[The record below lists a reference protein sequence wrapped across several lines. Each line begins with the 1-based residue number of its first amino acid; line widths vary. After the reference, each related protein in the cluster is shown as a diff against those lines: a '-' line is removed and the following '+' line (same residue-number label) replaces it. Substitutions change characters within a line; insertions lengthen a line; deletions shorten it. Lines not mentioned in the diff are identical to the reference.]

1 NFKELINPEK
11 TYVVSFWAT
20 WCVPCKKELN
30 NIKDLYPEWVKNFNV
45 ELIAVSTDDS
55 RNKAKIKTYTSA
67 ENWAYRV
74 VLDQNQDL
82 MKAFGVQQIP
92 FTMIINK
99 GKVVY
104 THNSYQEGDEYEL
117 ENQLNSLK

>member
-1 NFKELINPEK
+1 
-11 TYVVSFWAT
+11 VSFWAT